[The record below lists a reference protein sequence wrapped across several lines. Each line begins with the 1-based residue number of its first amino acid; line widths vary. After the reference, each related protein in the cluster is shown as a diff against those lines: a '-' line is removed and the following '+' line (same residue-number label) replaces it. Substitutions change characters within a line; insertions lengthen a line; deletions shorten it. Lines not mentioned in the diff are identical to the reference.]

1 MTHQT
6 KTPKR
11 KKIQSNSSTFSDHF
25 TELRS
30 RIFIVFLI
38 FILGSAAGYFF
49 HQDILDFLIKPLG
62 QPIFYTS
69 PSGGFEFV
77 FQISLFFG
85 LLVSIPVFVYQ
96 TIRFI
101 EPILPKKYPNMIVVV
116 LLSSIVLMSLGIAF
130 AYMVSL
136 PAALYFLNKFTTD
149 QIQSLISTK
158 EYFTFVTRY
167 LIGFGLIFQLP
178 LVMLAVNA
186 IKPISIKTLLGFERW
201 VILISFVVA
210 AIITPTP
217 DIFNQLVMAI
227 PIVLLYQI
235 SVLMVW
241 WINRNKSS
249 KTSN

>member
-1 MTHQT
+1 MTYQT

-11 KKIQSNSSTFSDHF
+11 KKIQSNPTTFSDHF
-25 TELRS
+25 TELRG

-38 FILGSAAGYFF
+38 FMLGSLLGYFF

-85 LLVSIPVFVYQ
+85 FLVSIPVFVYQ

-101 EPILPKKYPNMIVVV
+101 EPILPKKYPNMIALV
-116 LLSSIVLMSLGIAF
+116 LLSSIVLMSLGITF
-130 AYMVSL
+130 AYVVSL

-149 QIQSLISTK
+149 QIQSLISTR

-167 LIGFGLIFQLP
+167 LLGFGLIFQLP
-178 LVMLAVNA
+178 LVMIAVNA
-186 IKPISIKTLLGFERW
+186 VQEISTKAFLAKEKW
-201 VILISFVVA
+201 VILTSFIVA
-210 AIITPTP
+210 AILTPTP
-217 DIFNQLVMAI
+217 DIFNQLVMAL
-227 PIVLLYQI
+227 PIIVLYQI
-235 SVLMVW
+235 TVLIIW
-241 WINRNKSS
+241 WINRKRDLAS
-249 KTSN
+249 